1 MLAVS
6 EALGVR
12 QADLDDI
19 AGGLMR
25 VDRGFFDAMTDLE
38 SRRSIHEGEGGHS
51 PLSVSMK
58 RGLSRLRLPFLTW
71 FKG

>member
-1 MLAVS
+1 
-6 EALGVR
+6 
-12 QADLDDI
+12 
-19 AGGLMR
+19 MR